1 MSKRPHTILVVGAT
15 GSVGRFVVAEALKQG
30 YATRALVRNLDKAK
44 TLPEGALAVVGDLTD
59 AATLDRALAGT
70 DAVVFTH
77 GSNSTEEQAEAVDY
91 GAVRSVLTALGD
103 RSVRVAL
110 MTAIGMTKRDSIYN
124 KENHGRDW
132 KRRGERLLRASGLE
146 YTIVRPA
153 AFDYN
158 APDAHKLVMR
168 QGEHPSNG
176 GVAREQIARVLVDAL
191 SNDAARHK
199 TFELLDTTGEE
210 QADLTPL
217 FAALQPDEPAAA
229 DAPGDS
235 DNLPLSDEPQRVL
248 DDLKRLTD
256 YE

>member
-1 MSKRPHTILVVGAT
+1 MSTRPHTVLVVGAT
-15 GSVGRFVVAEALKQG
+15 GSVGRFAVAEALRQG

-44 TLPEGALAVVGDLTD
+44 TLPKGAFPVVGDLTD
-59 AATLDRALAGT
+59 ASTLDRALAGA
-70 DAVVFTH
+70 DAVIFTH

-91 GAVRSVLTALGD
+91 GAVRAVLTALGD
-103 RSVRVAL
+103 RSARIAL
-110 MTAIGMTKRDSIYN
+110 MTAIGITKRDSIYN

-158 APDAHKLVMR
+158 ADDAHKLVMR
-168 QGEHPSNG
+168 QGDHPANG
-176 GVAREQIARVLVDAL
+176 GVAREQIARVLVNSL

-199 TFELLDTTGEE
+199 TFELLDEQGEA
-210 QADLTPL
+210 QDDLTPL
-217 FAALQPDEPAAA
+217 FAALQTDEPAAS
-229 DAPGDS
+229 DAPGDVE
-235 DNLPLSDEPQRVL
+235 NLPLSDEPQRVL